1 MRRDADEDVE
11 IAGRGAVH
19 PDLAFAAEANPG
31 AVFDA
36 GRNVDRQRLLAPDAP
51 LAAAGFARFVD
62 RLAGAVAGRAGALDR
77 EKPLLRPH
85 PAMPLAGAAGGRAR
99 ARLGAIALAGVAMDK
114 GGDANRR
121 LLAAKSVLQRNLE
134 VVAQVAAAAWSTL
147 GPAAGAHRAEH
158 LFEDIGKAAGE
169 PAGEITRAATAI
181 FERGVAEPVVG
192 GPLLVVLQDIVGFAD
207 VLELVL
213 GRFVAGIAVRV
224 VLHRELAVGPL
235 QLIGIGRFRHPKNVV
250 KVLLRHCRQMPG
262 PSSR

>member
-62 RLAGAVAGRAGALDR
+62 RLARAVAGRAGALDG
-77 EKPLLRPH
+77 EKPLLRAH

-99 ARLGAIALAGVAMDK
+99 ARLGAIALAGIAMDK

-121 LLAAKSVLQRNLE
+121 LLAAKGVFERDFE
-134 VVAQVAAAAWSTL
+134 VVAQVAAAAGTAL
-147 GPAAGAHRAEH
+147 RAAAAAHRAEH

-169 PAGEITRAATAI
+169 AAGEITRAATAV
-181 FERGVAEPVVG
+181 FERGMAEPIIG
-192 GPLLVVLQDIVGFAD
+192 GPFLVVFQD
-207 VLELVL
+207 
-213 GRFVAGIAVRV
+213 
-224 VLHRELAVGPL
+224 
-235 QLIGIGRFRHPKNVV
+235 
-250 KVLLRHCRQMPG
+250 
-262 PSSR
+262 